1 MQSLVKMHSMIS
13 IECHL
18 CSFGLHLVLVAKV
31 FVVLLEDEN
40 IHLVAHIF
48 LVFHLR
54 GYLEG
59 MEIFL
64 LVYVCQMVM
73 VFGE

>member
-1 MQSLVKMHSMIS
+1 MIS

-18 CSFGLHLVLVAKV
+18 CSFDLHLVLVAEV

-40 IHLVAHIF
+40 IHLMAHIF
-48 LVFHLR
+48 LAFHFG

-64 LVYVCQMVM
+64 LVYVCQLVM

>member
-1 MQSLVKMHSMIS
+1 MIS
-13 IECHL
+13 IEYYL
-18 CSFGLHLVLVAKV
+18 CSFDLHLVLVAKV

-48 LVFHLR
+48 LAFYLG

-59 MEIFL
+59 IEIF
-64 LVYVCQMVM
+64 C
-73 VFGE
+73 

>member
-1 MQSLVKMHSMIS
+1 MA
-13 IECHL
+13 E
-18 CSFGLHLVLVAKV
+18 V

-48 LVFHLR
+48 LAFCLG

-64 LVYVCQMVM
+64 LVCVCQLVL
-73 VFGE
+73 VFGEKSHTSRCAWC

>member
-1 MQSLVKMHSMIS
+1 MIS
-13 IECHL
+13 FECHL
-18 CSFGLHLVLVAKV
+18 CSFGLHLALVVEV

-48 LVFHLR
+48 LTFHLG

-59 MEIFL
+59 TGIFL
-64 LVYVCQMVM
+64 LVCVCQLVL

>member
-1 MQSLVKMHSMIS
+1 MIS

-31 FVVLLEDEN
+31 FVELLEDEN

-48 LVFHLR
+48 LAFHLG

-64 LVYVCQMVM
+64 LVYVCQLVQ

>member
-1 MQSLVKMHSMIS
+1 MIS
-13 IECHL
+13 IECYL

-40 IHLVAHIF
+40 IHLVVHI
-48 LVFHLR
+48 LLAFHLE

-64 LVYVCQMVM
+64 LVCVCQLVL

>member
-1 MQSLVKMHSMIS
+1 MIS
-13 IECHL
+13 IERYL
-18 CSFGLHLVLVAKV
+18 YSFGLHLVLVVEV

-40 IHLVAHIF
+40 THLVAHIF
-48 LVFHLR
+48 LAFHFG

-64 LVYVCQMVM
+64 LVCICQLVL

>member
-1 MQSLVKMHSMIS
+1 MRYLVKMHSMIS
-13 IECHL
+13 IECYL
-18 CSFGLHLVLVAKV
+18 CSFDLHLVLVAEV

-48 LVFHLR
+48 LAFHLG

-59 MEIFL
+59 METVL
-64 LVYVCQMVM
+64 LMCVRQLVL

>member
-1 MQSLVKMHSMIS
+1 MIS
-13 IECHL
+13 AECHL
-18 CSFGLHLVLVAKV
+18 CSFDLHLALVAEI
-31 FVVLLEDEN
+31 FVVLLKDEN
-40 IHLVAHIF
+40 IHLVVHIF
-48 LVFHLR
+48 LMFHLG

-64 LVYVCQMVM
+64 LVCVCQLVL

>member
-1 MQSLVKMHSMIS
+1 ML
-13 IECHL
+13 
-18 CSFGLHLVLVAKV
+18 
-31 FVVLLEDEN
+31 LLEDEN

-48 LVFHLR
+48 LAFHL
-54 GYLEG
+54 GGSLEG

-64 LVYVCQMVM
+64 LVCVCQLVL

>member
-1 MQSLVKMHSMIS
+1 M
-13 IECHL
+13 
-18 CSFGLHLVLVAKV
+18 
-31 FVVLLEDEN
+31 
-40 IHLVAHIF
+40 AHIF
-48 LVFHLR
+48 LAFHLG

-64 LVYVCQMVM
+64 LVCVCQLVL